1 MKQLIVAYL
10 DPGSGSML
18 LQMLLGGIAG
28 LVVALK
34 MFGKK
39 VFSTLMFWKRDSA
52 DTAEPAP
59 AKSENDPA

>member
-1 MKQLIVAYL
+1 MRQVIAYL

-28 LVVALK
+28 AAVALK

-39 VFSTLMFWKRDSA
+39 VVRTLMFWKRD
-52 DTAEPAP
+52 DGETAEPAG
-59 AKSENDPA
+59 AKPKTENE